1 MNGRNNNSVFALVLA
16 AGCSTRFGATKQIS
30 EIDGSSL
37 ASRAINVANEV
48 CGARSVLVVG
58 HDWQAVK
65 DSCKPLP
72 GFLLYNDQYANGI
85 GTSIARGLQSIRH
98 AAGAVIVMLAD
109 QPLVTAAHVTTLLE
123 TWSGADNE
131 IVASAF
137 ADSAGPPVLF
147 PSACFG
153 DLVKLTGDA
162 GGKHLLHD
170 SRFTLKTVRFEAA
183 AVDIDTPDDLTN
195 L

>member
-1 MNGRNNNSVFALVLA
+1 MIGRNNKSVFALVLA
-16 AGCSTRFGATKQIS
+16 AGCSTRFGGTKQTK

-65 DSCKPLP
+65 DSCEPLP
-72 GFLLYNDQYANGI
+72 GFLLYNDQYASGI

-98 AAGAVIVMLAD
+98 AAKAVIVMLAD
-109 QPLVTAAHVTTLLE
+109 QPLVTAAHVATLIE

-147 PSACFG
+147 PSACF
-153 DLVKLTGDA
+153 DELAALTGDS
-162 GGKHLLHD
+162 GGKHLLKD
-170 SRFTLKTVRFEAA
+170 ERFILKTVRFEAA
-183 AVDIDTPDDLTN
+183 AVDIDTPDDL
-195 L
+195 LKL